1 MPFFAATLVTTSSI
15 VLSTSPQVVMVGTLT
30 SIVTLHF
37 CGVTL
42 WLEPP
47 VISVR
52 LQLIDLALF
61 SAAPTRP
68 TSDLISFQK
77 SYISS
82 IEFLASQGA
91 RMRALAYIA
100 CQP

>member
-15 VLSTSPQVVMVGTLT
+15 VLSTSPQVVMVGTLM

-68 TSDLISFQK
+68 TSHL
-77 SYISS
+77 SS
-82 IEFLASQGA
+82 WQAMA
-91 RMRALAYIA
+91 RSHARSRLHRMSAVVQA
-100 CQP
+100 CLCTQQ